1 MSKRIV
7 IAEDETL
14 TRLDIKE
21 MLIENSYDVV
31 GEASDGLDALKICR
45 EKNPDIVLLDIKMPL
60 MNGLQVAKILKDEG
74 FRGCIIIL
82 TAYNMKEYIEEASK
96 NYVMGY
102 LIKPIDEEIFLS
114 RLNMIYTTYLRM
126 DMYRQESEEAK
137 EKLEERKYIDRAKG
151 RLMDKYNYS
160 EDEAYKKIRRLSME
174 KRISMLELSKII
186 INSGEIE
193 I

>member
-1 MSKRIV
+1 MSKKII

-21 MLIENSYDVV
+21 MLIENSYDVI
-31 GEASDGLDALKICR
+31 GEASDGIDALKLCR

-74 FRGCIIIL
+74 FKGCIIVL
-82 TAYNMKEYIEEASK
+82 TAYNLKEYIEDASK

-126 DMYRQESEEAK
+126 EAYREEGEK
-137 EKLEERKYIDRAKG
+137 IKKKLEKRKFIEKAKG
-151 RLMDKYNYS
+151 KLMEKYNCS
-160 EDEAYKKIRRLSME
+160 EDEAYKKIRNLSMK
-174 KRISMLELSKII
+174 KRISMLELANII
-186 INSGEIE
+186 LSSGEIE

>member
-1 MSKRIV
+1 MGKKII

-21 MLIENSYDVV
+21 MLLENSYDVI
-31 GEASDGLDALKICR
+31 GEASDGIDALKLCR

-74 FRGCIIIL
+74 FKGCIIIL
-82 TAYNMKEYIEEASK
+82 TAYNLKEYIEDASK

-126 DMYRQESEEAK
+126 EAYREEGEK
-137 EKLEERKYIDRAKG
+137 TKKKLEERKFIERAKG
-151 RLMDKYNYS
+151 KLMEKYNCS
-160 EDEAYKKIRRLSME
+160 EDEAYKKIRNLSMK
-174 KRISMLELSKII
+174 KRISMLELANII
-186 INSGEIE
+186 LSSGDMEI
-193 I
+193 

>member
-1 MSKRIV
+1 MSKKII

-21 MLIENSYDVV
+21 MLIENFYDVI
-31 GEASDGLDALKICR
+31 GEASDGIDALKLCR

-74 FRGCIIIL
+74 FKGCIIIL
-82 TAYNMKEYIEEASK
+82 TAYNLKEYIEDASK

-126 DMYRQESEEAK
+126 EAYREEGEK
-137 EKLEERKYIDRAKG
+137 IKKKLEERKFIEKAKG
-151 RLMDKYNYS
+151 KLMEKYNCS
-160 EDEAYKKIRRLSME
+160 EDEAYKKIRNLSMK
-174 KRISMLELSKII
+174 KRISMLELANII
-186 INSGEIE
+186 LSSGEIE

>member
-1 MSKRIV
+1 MSKKII

-21 MLIENSYDVV
+21 MLIENSYDVI
-31 GEASDGLDALKICR
+31 GEASDGIDALKLCR

-74 FRGCIIIL
+74 FKGCIIIL
-82 TAYNMKEYIEEASK
+82 TAYNLKEYIEDASK

-126 DMYRQESEEAK
+126 EAYREEGEK
-137 EKLEERKYIDRAKG
+137 IKKKLEERKFIEKAKG
-151 RLMDKYNYS
+151 KLMKKYNCS
-160 EDEAYKKIRRLSME
+160 EDEAYKKIRNLSMK
-174 KRISMLELSKII
+174 KRISMLELANII
-186 INSGEIE
+186 LSSGEIE

>member
-186 INSGEIE
+186 INSGDIE

>member
-1 MSKRIV
+1 MSKKII

-21 MLIENSYDVV
+21 MLIENSYDVI
-31 GEASDGLDALKICR
+31 GEASDGIDALKLCR

-74 FRGCIIIL
+74 FKGCIIVL
-82 TAYNMKEYIEEASK
+82 TAYNLKEYIEDASK

-126 DMYRQESEEAK
+126 EAYREEGEK
-137 EKLEERKYIDRAKG
+137 IKKKLEERKFIEKAKG
-151 RLMDKYNYS
+151 KLMEKYNCS
-160 EDEAYKKIRRLSME
+160 EDEAYKKIRNLSMK
-174 KRISMLELSKII
+174 KRISMLELANII
-186 INSGEIE
+186 LSSGEIE

>member
-1 MSKRIV
+1 MSKKII

-21 MLIENSYDVV
+21 MLIENSYDVI
-31 GEASDGLDALKICR
+31 GEASDGIDALKLCR

-74 FRGCIIIL
+74 FKGCIIIL
-82 TAYNMKEYIEEASK
+82 TAYNLKEYIEDASK

-126 DMYRQESEEAK
+126 EAYREEGEK
-137 EKLEERKYIDRAKG
+137 IKKKLEERKFIEKAKG
-151 RLMDKYNYS
+151 KLMEKYNCS
-160 EDEAYKKIRRLSME
+160 EDEAYKKIRNLSMK
-174 KRISMLELSKII
+174 KRISMLELANII
-186 INSGEIE
+186 LSSGEIE